1 MKRMDIK
8 HIKYLLDLF
17 EGAVEKR
24 TAVYELAEDENDE
37 NQAAADC
44 GKAKAELLKAIE
56 DLIHV
61 KENRST

>member
-8 HIKYLLDLF
+8 HINYLLVLF

-37 NQAAADC
+37 NQAAADW

-61 KENRST
+61 KENRSI

>member
-1 MKRMDIK
+1 MELK

-44 GKAKAELLKAIE
+44 SQAKAELLKAIE
-56 DLIHV
+56 DLVHANEKKSV
-61 KENRST
+61 